1 MPTERE
7 SDEEAKNVST
17 ESKLNPIP
25 DRPPTDVPTPGTG
38 ADANRQIESVTPIQ
52 VDSPPK
58 RSNKVVRTVTTVSAS
73 YHEGPLPSAE
83 VIAQYESILPGAA
96 DRIFKMAERQQSH
109 RHGMEKNVL
118 ASHIRRS
125 REGLFAGLAVAVGGL
140 VLAGISLYLGYPW
153 TAFAL
158 TSGTLASLVGVF
170 VVGKKAQD
178 DELADK
184 RRNRGETAGKSP
196 PPMGHP
202 SDEQISLPPKDGPT
216 A

>member
-7 SDEEAKNVST
+7 SEEAKNVSP
-17 ESKLNPIP
+17 ESKLNSIP
-25 DRPPTDVPTPGTG
+25 ERSSTDEPTPGVVP
-38 ADANRQIESVTPIQ
+38 DANRQIESSPPTQ
-52 VDSPPK
+52 VDSTHK
-58 RSNKVVRTVTTVSAS
+58 ISSKVVRTMTTVSAS
-73 YHEGPLPSAE
+73 YHEGPLPPAE

-96 DRIFKMAERQQSH
+96 DRIFKMAEKQQTH

-125 REGLFAGLAVAVGGL
+125 REGLLAGLAVAIGGL

-184 RRNRGETAGKSP
+184 RRNRGGSAGKSP
-196 PPMGHP
+196 PPVGHP
-202 SDEQISLPPKDGPT
+202 SDEQKSLPQ
-216 A
+216 